1 MGFGSFPPG
10 VFSSLR
16 SKCSLIPE
24 EQVALVAVLALVARL
39 GTPVTGRFRLIALGQ
54 KCQRRAPISKN
65 YPLIVH

>member
-39 GTPVTGRFRLIALGQ
+39 GAPVTGRFRLIALG
-54 KCQRRAPISKN
+54 
-65 YPLIVH
+65 